1 MYKIENTCI
10 SFKVKN
16 LNYFEYW
23 ELDSVIDTALISF
36 LFDDKLISY
45 NKWNKTMQTVISVLL
60 RSLIRVCTNYPYALI

>member
-36 LFDDKLISY
+36 RFDDKLISY
-45 NKWNKTMQTVISVLL
+45 KKWNKNNADRDQRAPTQSDQGL
-60 RSLIRVCTNYPYALI
+60 Y

>member
-36 LFDDKLISY
+36 LFDDKLINY
-45 NKWNKTMQTVISVLL
+45 NKWNKNNADRDQRAPTQSDQGL
-60 RSLIRVCTNYPYALI
+60 Y